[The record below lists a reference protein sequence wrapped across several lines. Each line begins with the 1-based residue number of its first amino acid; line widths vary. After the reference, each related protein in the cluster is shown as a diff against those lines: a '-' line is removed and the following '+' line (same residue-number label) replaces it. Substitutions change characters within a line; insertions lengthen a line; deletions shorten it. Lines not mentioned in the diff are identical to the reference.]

1 MFIVLIS
8 LFNNFYHTFIILF
21 SIVLSTTGIFV
32 GLLVMGMSFSG
43 VMTGL
48 GIVAC
53 TGIVVNNNIILI
65 DSYRKIRKVEEDKAV
80 AIIKS
85 ALESPIRTIV
95 ENSGE
100 EGSVI
105 IQKVKEGKGDYGYN
119 ASSGKYES
127 MFNAG
132 IIDPTKVTR
141 LSLENAASISS
152 LLITTECVVVDE
164 PEKEGPVMPPMPPG
178 AGGGTVSYTHLT
190 LPTKA

>member
-65 DSYRKIRKVEEDKAV
+65 DSYRKIRKTEENKTI
-80 AIIKS
+80 AIIQSARSRIRPIFLTTITTVCGLLPS
-85 ALESPIRTIV
+85 ALQISMNIFDRSITYKSPETYFVQPLAWAIV
-95 ENSGE
+95 WGLPF
-100 EGSVI
+100 
-105 IQKVKEGKGDYGYN
+105 
-119 ASSGKYES
+119 AT
-127 MFNAG
+127 FA
-132 IIDPTKVTR
+132 TLFVTP
-141 LSLENAASISS
+141 S
-152 LLITTECVVVDE
+152 LLALPDKLKSLVSKNKKQATIQVA
-164 PEKEGPVMPPMPPG
+164 EKK
-178 AGGGTVSYTHLT
+178 YI
-190 LPTKA
+190 